1 MLKEMYIS
9 DSSEALVLYKEL
21 DGFEINMKKC
31 ALRTKLIQQFIGR
44 CTVVHALVY
53 LQYRKKLP
61 EIKNDK
67 MA

>member
-53 LQYRKKLP
+53 L
-61 EIKNDK
+61 
-67 MA
+67 